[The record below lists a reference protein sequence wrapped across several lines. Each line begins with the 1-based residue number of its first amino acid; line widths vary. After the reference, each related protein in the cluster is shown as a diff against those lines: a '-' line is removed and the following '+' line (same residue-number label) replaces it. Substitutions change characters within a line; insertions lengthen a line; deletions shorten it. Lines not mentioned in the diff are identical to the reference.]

1 MTTTTANAT
10 FFRVLINPQ
19 GNEGIFI
26 IESEIL
32 GYKDNT
38 VYARLLFDVLEGE
51 AKQYKFKPEHSNMH
65 ETPQEAFKFILHNH
79 FDKLVNSTVW
89 LFAKYF
95 GGGVG
100 VDFKE
105 MIAMLKNTPEL
116 KHFDLEKRLRE
127 MQSKSTASQ
136 KSTQQKTQQYDSLKA
151 EEVHAQPQPKTSTS
165 NQKTYTAAELLDD
178 NVLPFKKMAL
188 GVSGPLMNTYVTKIR
203 GGQLVHCNQDLSHI
217 NPLQFEANVFNS
229 NFILV
234 EDKKEWKAVSV
245 EDAIT
250 SLNAGLQ
257 IKINYMNTE
266 RYIQKSDTQEKV
278 KFSTKGAQEKVKF
291 STKGAQEM
299 LVSTREVMISLD
311 EIIAANFYVLSE

>member
-38 VYARLLFDVLEGE
+38 VYARLLFDILEGE

-136 KSTQQKTQQYDSLKA
+136 KSTQQKPQQKTRQKPQQY
-151 EEVHAQPQPKTSTS
+151 
-165 NQKTYTAAELLDD
+165 KTYTAAELLDD
-178 NVLPFKKMAL
+178 SVLPFGKMAL
-188 GVSGPLMNTYVTKIR
+188 CVSGPLKDSHVTKSKH
-203 GGQLVHCNQDLSHI
+203 GHLVQCNKYLRQTD
-217 NPLQFEANVFNS
+217 PLRFGANVLNS
-229 NFILV
+229 EFIVLA
-234 EDKKEWKAVSV
+234 DKKEWKAVSV

-250 SLNAGLQ
+250 ALNAGLQ

-266 RYIQKSDTQEKV
+266 RCIQKSDTQEKV
-278 KFSTKGAQEKVKF
+278 KFSTKG
-291 STKGAQEM
+291 SQEM

>member
-19 GNEGIFI
+19 GNKDIFI

-38 VYARLLFDVLEGE
+38 VYARFLFDILKGQAE
-51 AKQYKFKPEHSNMH
+51 QYKFKAQNTYMHDTPED
-65 ETPQEAFKFILHNH
+65 AFKFILHDH
-79 FDKLVNSTVW
+79 FDKLVNSRVW
-89 LFAKYF
+89 LFAKCF

-105 MIAMLKNTPEL
+105 MIAKLKNTPEL

-136 KSTQQKTQQYDSLKA
+136 KSTQQKPQQYDSLKA
-151 EEVHAQPQPKTSTS
+151 EEVHAQPEPKTSTS

-178 NVLPFKKMAL
+178 SVLPFGKMAL
-188 GVSGPLMNTYVTKIR
+188 CVSGPLKGSHVAKSKHGHLIK
-203 GGQLVHCNQDLSHI
+203 CNEYLRQTD
-217 NPLQFEANVFNS
+217 PLRFDSIILNS

-234 EDKKEWKAVSV
+234 EDKKEWNAVSV
-245 EDAIT
+245 EDAIAA
-250 SLNAGLQ
+250 LNAGLQ
-257 IKINYMNTE
+257 VKINYMNTE

-278 KFSTKGAQEKVKF
+278 KFSTKG
-291 STKGAQEM
+291 SQEM
-299 LVSTREVMISLD
+299 LVSTKEVMISLD

>member
-136 KSTQQKTQQYDSLKA
+136 KSTQQKPQQKTRQKPQQY
-151 EEVHAQPQPKTSTS
+151 
-165 NQKTYTAAELLDD
+165 KTYTAAELLDD
-178 NVLPFKKMAL
+178 SVLPFGKMAFC
-188 GVSGPLMNTYVTKIR
+188 VSGPLKDSHVTKSKH
-203 GGQLVHCNQDLSHI
+203 GHLVQCNKYLRQTD
-217 NPLQFEANVFNS
+217 PLRFGANVLNS
-229 NFILV
+229 EFIVLA
-234 EDKKEWKAVSV
+234 DKKEWKAVSV

-250 SLNAGLQ
+250 ALNAGLQ

-266 RYIQKSDTQEKV
+266 RCIQKSDTQEKV
-278 KFSTKGAQEKVKF
+278 KFSTKG
-291 STKGAQEM
+291 SQEM

>member
-136 KSTQQKTQQYDSLKA
+136 KSTQQKPQQKTR
-151 EEVHAQPQPKTSTS
+151 QKPQ
-165 NQKTYTAAELLDD
+165 QHKTYTAAELLDD
-178 NVLPFKKMAL
+178 NLMPLGNVALCVAGPLKDIYVTRSKSGSLLRCDKDSHNTHSLHFGPGVLESQFVMMKTNKEFKKASLKDAL
-188 GVSGPLMNTYVTKIR
+188 AWFEE
-203 GGQLVHCNQDLSHI
+203 GGEI
-217 NPLQFEANVFNS
+217 K
-229 NFILV
+229 V
-234 EDKKEWKAVSV
+234 EYK
-245 EDAIT
+245 
-250 SLNAGLQ
+250 G
-257 IKINYMNTE
+257 TE
-266 RYIQKSDTQEKV
+266 RFIKRGEKPNEITFRSRGNKDTSAPDNGV
-278 KFSTKGAQEKVKF
+278 LF
-291 STKGAQEM
+291 
-299 LVSTREVMISLD
+299 SLD
-311 EIIAANFYVLSE
+311 ELLTANFYVLSE

>member
-19 GNEGIFI
+19 GNKDIFI

-38 VYARLLFDVLEGE
+38 VYAKFLFDILKGQAE
-51 AKQYKFKPEHSNMH
+51 QYKFKAQNAYMHDTPED
-65 ETPQEAFKFILHNH
+65 AFKFILHDH
-79 FDKLVNSTVW
+79 FDKLVNSRVW
-89 LFAKYF
+89 LFAKCF

-105 MIAMLKNTPEL
+105 MIAKLKNTPEL

-136 KSTQQKTQQYDSLKA
+136 KSTQQKPQPQQHDSLKA
-151 EEVHAQPQPKTSTS
+151 EEVHAQPKTSTS

-188 GVSGPLMNTYVTKIR
+188 GVSGPLMNTYVTKIK

-217 NPLQFEANVFNS
+217 SPLQFEANVFNS

-250 SLNAGLQ
+250 ALNAGLQ

-266 RYIQKSDTQEKV
+266 RYIQKSDI
-278 KFSTKGAQEKVKF
+278 QEKVKF

>member
-19 GNEGIFI
+19 RNEGIFI
-26 IESEIL
+26 IESEII

-136 KSTQQKTQQYDSLKA
+136 KSTQQKPQQKTR
-151 EEVHAQPQPKTSTS
+151 QKPQ
-165 NQKTYTAAELLDD
+165 QHKTYTAAELLDD
-178 NVLPFKKMAL
+178 SVLPFGKMAL
-188 GVSGPLMNTYVTKIR
+188 CVSGPLKDSHVTKSKH
-203 GGQLVHCNQDLSHI
+203 GHLVQCNKYLRQTD
-217 NPLQFEANVFNS
+217 PLRFGANVLNS
-229 NFILV
+229 EFIVLA
-234 EDKKEWKAVSV
+234 DKKEWKAVSV

-250 SLNAGLQ
+250 ALNAGLQ
-257 IKINYMNTE
+257 VKINYMNTE
-266 RYIQKSDTQEKV
+266 RCIQKSDTQEKV
-278 KFSTKGAQEKVKF
+278 KFSTKG
-291 STKGAQEM
+291 SQEM
-299 LVSTREVMISLD
+299 LVSTKEVMISLD

>member
-136 KSTQQKTQQYDSLKA
+136 KSTQQKPQQKTQQK
-151 EEVHAQPQPKTSTS
+151 PQ
-165 NQKTYTAAELLDD
+165 QYKTYTAAELLDD
-178 NVLPFKKMAL
+178 SVLPFGNMAL
-188 GVSGPLMNTYVTKIR
+188 CVSGPLKGSYVTKR
-203 GGQLVHCNQDLSHI
+203 REGHLVHCNKDLS
-217 NPLQFEANVFNS
+217 NTYPLQFGVNAFNS
-229 NFILV
+229 EFTLV
-234 EDKKEWKAVSV
+234 VDKKEWKQVSV

-250 SLNAGLQ
+250 ALNAGLQ
-257 IKINYMNTE
+257 VKINYMNTE
-266 RYIQKSDTQEKV
+266 RCIQKSDTQEKV
-278 KFSTKGAQEKVKF
+278 KFSTKG
-291 STKGAQEM
+291 SQEM
-299 LVSTREVMISLD
+299 LVSTKEVMISLD

>member
-1 MTTTTANAT
+1 MTTATANAT

-32 GYKDNT
+32 SYKDNT

-79 FDKLVNSTVW
+79 FDKLVNSEVW

-127 MQSKSTASQ
+127 MQSKSTSSQ
-136 KSTQQKTQQYDSLKA
+136 KNTQQKPTTQQQYDSLKT
-151 EEVHAQPQPKTSTS
+151 EEVHTQPKTSPS
-165 NQKTYTAAELLDD
+165 SQKTYTAAELLDD
-178 NVLPFKKMAL
+178 SVLPFGKMAL
-188 GVSGPLMNTYVTKIR
+188 CVSGPLKDSHVTKSKH
-203 GGQLVHCNQDLSHI
+203 GHLVQCNKYLRQTD
-217 NPLQFEANVFNS
+217 PLRFGANVLNS
-229 NFILV
+229 EFIVLA
-234 EDKKEWKAVSV
+234 DKKEWKAVSV

-250 SLNAGLQ
+250 ALNAGLQ

-278 KFSTKGAQEKVKF
+278 KFSTKGAQE
-291 STKGAQEM
+291 M
-299 LVSTREVMISLD
+299 LVSTREIMISLD

>member
-79 FDKLVNSTVW
+79 FDKLVYSTVW

-136 KSTQQKTQQYDSLKA
+136 KSTQQKPQQKTR
-151 EEVHAQPQPKTSTS
+151 QKPQ
-165 NQKTYTAAELLDD
+165 QHKTYTAAELLDD
-178 NVLPFKKMAL
+178 SVLPFGKMAL
-188 GVSGPLMNTYVTKIR
+188 CVSGPLKDSHVTKSKH
-203 GGQLVHCNQDLSHI
+203 GHLVQCNKYLRQTD
-217 NPLQFEANVFNS
+217 PLRFGANVLNS
-229 NFILV
+229 EFIVLA
-234 EDKKEWKAVSV
+234 DKKEWKAVSV

-250 SLNAGLQ
+250 ALNAGLQ
-257 IKINYMNTE
+257 VKINYMNTE

-278 KFSTKGAQEKVKF
+278 KFSTKG
-291 STKGAQEM
+291 SQEM

>member
-1 MTTTTANAT
+1 MTTTTTNAT

-38 VYARLLFDVLEGE
+38 VYARLLFDVLKDTPE
-51 AKQYKFKPEHSNMH
+51 QYKFEAQHSNMH
-65 ETPQEAFKFILHNH
+65 DTPQEAFKFILHNH

-105 MIAMLKNTPEL
+105 MISMLKNTPEL

-127 MQSKSTASQ
+127 MQSKTTASQ
-136 KSTQQKTQQYDSLKA
+136 KSRQQKPQQHDSLKA
-151 EEVHAQPQPKTSTS
+151 EEAHVQPKTSPS

-188 GVSGPLMNTYVTKIR
+188 GVSGPLMNTYVTKIK
-203 GGQLVHCNQDLSHI
+203 GGQLVHCNKDLSHI
-217 NPLQFEANVFNS
+217 NPLQFESNVFNS

-250 SLNAGLQ
+250 ALNAGSQ

-266 RYIQKSDTQEKV
+266 RYIQKSDT
-278 KFSTKGAQEKVKF
+278 QEKVKF

>member
-32 GYKDNT
+32 SYKDNT

-79 FDKLVNSTVW
+79 FDKLVNSKVW

-127 MQSKSTASQ
+127 MQSKSTSSQ
-136 KSTQQKTQQYDSLKA
+136 KNTQQKPTTQQQYDSLKT
-151 EEVHAQPQPKTSTS
+151 EEVHTQPKTSPS
-165 NQKTYTAAELLDD
+165 SQKTYTATELLDD
-178 NVLPFKKMAL
+178 NILPFGKMAL
-188 GVSGPLMNTYVTKIR
+188 CVSGPLKGSHVVKSKHGHLIK
-203 GGQLVHCNQDLSHI
+203 CNEYLRQTD
-217 NPLQFEANVFNS
+217 PLRFDSIIINS

-234 EDKKEWKAVSV
+234 GDKKEWKAVSV

-250 SLNAGLQ
+250 ALNAGLQ

-278 KFSTKGAQEKVKF
+278 KFSTKGAQE
-291 STKGAQEM
+291 M
-299 LVSTREVMISLD
+299 LVSTRELMISLD

>member
-136 KSTQQKTQQYDSLKA
+136 KSTQQKPQQKTR
-151 EEVHAQPQPKTSTS
+151 QKPQ
-165 NQKTYTAAELLDD
+165 QHKTYTAAELLDD

-188 GVSGPLMNTYVTKIR
+188 GVSGPLMNTYVTKIK

-217 NPLQFEANVFNS
+217 SPLQFEANVFNS

-250 SLNAGLQ
+250 ALNAGLQ

-266 RYIQKSDTQEKV
+266 RYIQKSDT
-278 KFSTKGAQEKVKF
+278 QEKVKF

>member
-136 KSTQQKTQQYDSLKA
+136 KSPQQKPQQYDSLKS
-151 EEVHAQPQPKTSTS
+151 EEVKAQSKTSS
-165 NQKTYTAAELLDD
+165 DNQKIYTAAELLDD
-178 NVLPFKKMAL
+178 NVLPFGKMAL
-188 GVSGPLMNTYVTKIR
+188 CVSGPLKGSRVAKNKR
-203 GGQLVHCNQDLSHI
+203 GSLIKCDEDLHQKNPISLRFDSTILNSKFVLV
-217 NPLQFEANVFNS
+217 V
-229 NFILV
+229 
-234 EDKKEWKAVSV
+234 DKKEWKEVSV

-250 SLNAGLQ
+250 ALNAGLQ

-266 RYIQKSDTQEKV
+266 RYIQKSETQEKV
-278 KFSTKGAQEKVKF
+278 IF

>member
-105 MIAMLKNTPEL
+105 MIAMLKNKPEL

-136 KSTQQKTQQYDSLKA
+136 KSTQQKPQQ
-151 EEVHAQPQPKTSTS
+151 H
-165 NQKTYTAAELLDD
+165 KTYTAAELLDD
-178 NVLPFKKMAL
+178 SVLPFGKMAL
-188 GVSGPLMNTYVTKIR
+188 CVSGPLKDSHVTKSKH
-203 GGQLVHCNQDLSHI
+203 GHLVQCNKYLRQTD
-217 NPLQFEANVFNS
+217 PLRFGANVLNS
-229 NFILV
+229 EFIVLA
-234 EDKKEWKAVSV
+234 DKKEWKAVSV

-250 SLNAGLQ
+250 ALNAGLQ

-266 RYIQKSDTQEKV
+266 RYIQKSDIQEKV
-278 KFSTKGAQEKVKF
+278 KFSTKG
-291 STKGAQEM
+291 SQEM
-299 LVSTREVMISLD
+299 LVSTREAMISLD

>member
-38 VYARLLFDVLEGE
+38 VYARLLFDILEGE

-136 KSTQQKTQQYDSLKA
+136 KSTQQKPQQKTR
-151 EEVHAQPQPKTSTS
+151 QKPQ
-165 NQKTYTAAELLDD
+165 QHKTYTAAELLDD
-178 NVLPFKKMAL
+178 SVLPFGKMAL
-188 GVSGPLMNTYVTKIR
+188 CVSGPLKDSHVTKSKH
-203 GGQLVHCNQDLSHI
+203 GHLVQCNKYLRQTD
-217 NPLQFEANVFNS
+217 PLRFGANVLNS
-229 NFILV
+229 EFIVLA
-234 EDKKEWKAVSV
+234 DKQEWKAVSV

-250 SLNAGLQ
+250 ALNAGLQ
-257 IKINYMNTE
+257 VKINYMNTE
-266 RYIQKSDTQEKV
+266 RCIQKSDTQEKV
-278 KFSTKGAQEKVKF
+278 KFSTKG
-291 STKGAQEM
+291 SQEM
-299 LVSTREVMISLD
+299 LVSTKEVMISLD

>member
-79 FDKLVNSTVW
+79 FDKLVNSEVW

-127 MQSKSTASQ
+127 MQSKSSASQ
-136 KSTQQKTQQYDSLKA
+136 KNTQQKPQQYDSLKA
-151 EEVHAQPQPKTSTS
+151 EEVHAQPKTSTS

-178 NVLPFKKMAL
+178 NLMPLGNVALCVAGPLKDIYVTRGKSGSLLRCDKDSNNARDLHFGQNVLQSQFVMMKTNKEFKKASLKDAL
-188 GVSGPLMNTYVTKIR
+188 AWFEE
-203 GGQLVHCNQDLSHI
+203 GGEI
-217 NPLQFEANVFNS
+217 K
-229 NFILV
+229 V
-234 EDKKEWKAVSV
+234 EYK
-245 EDAIT
+245 
-250 SLNAGLQ
+250 G
-257 IKINYMNTE
+257 TE
-266 RYIQKSDTQEKV
+266 RFIKRGEKPNEITFRSRGNKDTSAPDNGV
-278 KFSTKGAQEKVKF
+278 LF
-291 STKGAQEM
+291 
-299 LVSTREVMISLD
+299 SLD
-311 EIIAANFYVLSE
+311 ELLTANFYVLSE

>member
-19 GNEGIFI
+19 GNKDIFI

-38 VYARLLFDVLEGE
+38 VYAKFLFDILKGQAE
-51 AKQYKFKPEHSNMH
+51 QYKFKAQNAYMHDTPED
-65 ETPQEAFKFILHNH
+65 AFKFILHDH
-79 FDKLVNSTVW
+79 FDKLVNSRVW
-89 LFAKYF
+89 LFAKCF

-105 MIAMLKNTPEL
+105 MIAKLKNTPEL

-136 KSTQQKTQQYDSLKA
+136 KNTQQKQQQYDSLKS
-151 EEVHAQPQPKTSTS
+151 EEVHAQPQPSTS

-178 NVLPFKKMAL
+178 SVLPFGKMAL
-188 GVSGPLMNTYVTKIR
+188 CVSGPLKDSHVTKSKH
-203 GGQLVHCNQDLSHI
+203 GHLVQCNKYLRQTD
-217 NPLQFEANVFNS
+217 PLRFGTNVLNS
-229 NFILV
+229 EFIVLA
-234 EDKKEWKAVSV
+234 DKKEWKAVSV

-250 SLNAGLQ
+250 ALNAGLQ
-257 IKINYMNTE
+257 VKINYMNTE
-266 RYIQKSDTQEKV
+266 RCIQKSDTQEKV
-278 KFSTKGAQEKVKF
+278 KFSTKG
-291 STKGAQEM
+291 SQEM
-299 LVSTREVMISLD
+299 LVSTKEVMISLD
-311 EIIAANFYVLSE
+311 EIIAANFYVLGE